1 MRRIVLSLHINL
13 TSLLYLFFQS
23 TVLSPFFLNFF
34 DIFYFFMFLSFLLLL
49 IKSWFRIQDRGH
61 MYLGLIS
68 LPCKKD
74 QRQEKWGGTVL
85 IFPRNVPSALCS
97 FQADIQNMGQ
107 RDLYICQSALPSHSD
122 ARAGSLPMVSAL
134 VLVVWQ
140 WEIWI
145 LFSSVYWFLC
155 SIQPISQPHLC
166 TPSNTAASLA
176 TSHGTTSWHTHSP
189 SLASQM
195 LLLIMALWRED
206 QKARERREER
216 MNMSYHAFRHQRSIN
231 KTNKQKNNKIIK
243 FDYWLF

>member
-1 MRRIVLSLHINL
+1 
-13 TSLLYLFFQS
+13 
-23 TVLSPFFLNFF
+23 
-34 DIFYFFMFLSFLLLL
+34 MFLSFLLLL

-97 FQADIQNMGQ
+97 FQADIQNIGQ

-166 TPSNTAASLA
+166 TSNTAASLA